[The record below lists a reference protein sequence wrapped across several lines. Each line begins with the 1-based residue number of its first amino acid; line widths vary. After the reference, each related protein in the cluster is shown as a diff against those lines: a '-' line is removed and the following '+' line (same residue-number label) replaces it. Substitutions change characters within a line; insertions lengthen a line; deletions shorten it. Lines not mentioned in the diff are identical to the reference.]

1 MSTVRT
7 CQPYRQSDWRW
18 HCSFCPMIAIFLG
31 ITPRLKRNIFV
42 FKFIVVTKLCSS
54 CNKRKVV
61 LPDVMCK
68 MSEILEISDM

>member
-1 MSTVRT
+1 
-7 CQPYRQSDWRW
+7 
-18 HCSFCPMIAIFLG
+18 MIAIFLG

-42 FKFIVVTKLCSS
+42 FIFIVVTKLCSS

-68 MSEILEISDM
+68 MSEILRDIRYVILKHSEHSDSDKKD